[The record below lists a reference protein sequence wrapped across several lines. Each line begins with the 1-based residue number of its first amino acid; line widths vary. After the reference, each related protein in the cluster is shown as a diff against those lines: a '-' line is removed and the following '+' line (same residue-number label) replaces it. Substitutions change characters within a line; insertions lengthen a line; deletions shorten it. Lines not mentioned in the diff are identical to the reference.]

1 LLPAGRPIQVDGQA
15 GDWLRT
21 TEGGW
26 VFASFFAPGESAPG
40 SPARR
45 FVVRALT
52 GPVHGGPGGQ
62 YPVVGEIVKGQELV
76 VDEVV
81 GEWAHVRDGG
91 WVRASLLEAR
101 QR

>member
-1 LLPAGRPIQVDGQA
+1 
-15 GDWLRT
+15 
-21 TEGGW
+21 
-26 VFASFFAPGESAPG
+26 
-40 SPARR
+40 
-45 FVVRALT
+45 
-52 GPVHGGPGGQ
+52 
-62 YPVVGEIVKGQELV
+62 